1 MQFDPS
7 KYNATPV
14 MSIRATQ
21 YKRKNGANKQVL
33 LRRDQNYIFF
43 GDYQYEQFVT
53 YYAVNQDKVF
63 LVLSNHRSQ
72 IQLYEL
78 KTNKITTT
86 YRCSDF
92 GASQIVHIFPTR
104 FKLLAVA
111 HNKHSGQISIA
122 MWRYNNTDAFVHYD
136 LMIARYI
143 VRTIVIN
150 PYIIVV
156 GLKAQPPKTKTGEEL
171 EIDLDRLARRKGAKF
186 ISALINYYRIEEGE
200 IKET

>member
-1 MQFDPS
+1 
-7 KYNATPV
+7 
-14 MSIRATQ
+14 
-21 YKRKNGANKQVL
+21 
-33 LRRDQNYIFF
+33 
-43 GDYQYEQFVT
+43 
-53 YYAVNQDKVF
+53 
-63 LVLSNHRSQ
+63 
-72 IQLYEL
+72 
-78 KTNKITTT
+78 
-86 YRCSDF
+86 
-92 GASQIVHIFPTR
+92 
-104 FKLLAVA
+104 
-111 HNKHSGQISIA
+111 

-186 ISALINYYRIEEGE
+186 ISALINYYRIEEAE